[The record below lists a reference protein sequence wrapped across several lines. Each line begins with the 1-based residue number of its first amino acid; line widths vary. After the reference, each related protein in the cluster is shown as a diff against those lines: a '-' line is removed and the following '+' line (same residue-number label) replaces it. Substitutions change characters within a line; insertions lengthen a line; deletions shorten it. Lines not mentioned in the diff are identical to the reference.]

1 VSRYRWVDARKAEGF
16 DAAAAI
22 EAAEVSRAAYYEW
35 SAAHRGGCTE
45 AEWDEAAL
53 VNEIVR
59 IHQAQDDL
67 GSPRITMALAKK
79 GHHVNRKRVERL
91 MRCNGIYAID
101 GRRAKVRTTIPD
113 VTAPPLP
120 DLVQRDF
127 GVGEPGRL
135 WAGDITYIPTGE
147 GWLYLAGVLDL
158 GSRRMIGY
166 DMASRMPTS
175 LVLGALQMA
184 INTRGGEAQGV
195 IFHSDRGTQ
204 YLSHEHRAFTEDAG
218 ITQSVGRTG
227 SCLDNA
233 VAESFWATLKRE
245 LISRCHF
252 ETRADA
258 RRAII
263 AWISYYNA
271 ARMHSTLGYLTPIE
285 WELAYHQAA
294 QKAA

>member
-16 DAAAAI
+16 DASAAI
-22 EAAEVSRAAYYEW
+22 EAAEVARSSYYEW
-35 SAAHRGGCTE
+35 SAAHRGGATK
-45 AEWDEAAL
+45 AEWDEAVL
-53 VNEIVR
+53 VNQIKDLHEKR
-59 IHQAQDDL
+59 DDH
-67 GSPRITMALAKK
+67 GSPRMTRLLARRGKK
-79 GHHVNRKRVERL
+79 VNRKRVEPL
-91 MRCNGIYAID
+91 MRWGDIYAID

-113 VTAPPLP
+113 VLAPPLP
-120 DLVQRDF
+120 DLVKRDF

-135 WAGDITYIPTGE
+135 WAGDITYIGTDE

-158 GSRRMIGY
+158 GSRRAIGY
-166 DMASRMPTS
+166 DMADRMPTS
-175 LVLGALQMA
+175 LVLGAPQMA
-184 INTRGGEAQGV
+184 IDTRGGDAAGV

-204 YLSHEHRAFTEDAG
+204 YLSHEHRCFTEGAG

-227 SCLDNA
+227 TCLDNA

-252 ETRADA
+252 ATRADA

-271 ARMHSTLGYLTPIE
+271 ARMHSSLDYATPIE
-285 WELAYHQAA
+285 WELKYHQAT